1 MIECRTYNKPVGIDD
16 LGFYRH
22 IREVKDTAIFEK
34 GADGVLNIL
43 NIVKGKP
50 MLFSVYNK
58 ESELTDNI
66 VAILNNLH
74 YYAGNKYIE
83 KLGKTRGYKY
93 NNTLHIDG
101 LGDMK
106 VKHKNTL
113 YAIPNFIYA
122 VAYSDNNDV
131 NSGVTFEID
140 VVKRL
145 IEENRLIDLV
155 VTDNFGTNYASIS
168 NMGVNKSLNIT
179 DVGLEYHNFSVF
191 RQWIKLYKQL

>member
-1 MIECRTYNKPVGIDD
+1 MIECRTYNKSVGVDD

-34 GADGVLNIL
+34 GSDGVLNIL

-50 MLFSVYNK
+50 MLFSVYNQ

-66 VAILNNLH
+66 VDILNNLH
-74 YYAGNKYIE
+74 YYEGNKYIE

-106 VKHKNTL
+106 VRHKNTL

-122 VAYSDNNDV
+122 VAYSDNNNV

>member
-1 MIECRTYNKPVGIDD
+1 MIECRTYNKPVEIND
-16 LGFYRH
+16 LSFYRH

-34 GADGVLNIL
+34 VSDGLLNIL

-50 MLFSVYNK
+50 MLFSVYNQ
-58 ESELTDNI
+58 ESELIDNI
-66 VAILNNLH
+66 VDILNNLH
-74 YYAGNKYIE
+74 YYDGNKYIE

-106 VKHKNTL
+106 IRHKNTL
-113 YAIPNFIYA
+113 CAIPNFIYA
-122 VAYSDNNDV
+122 VAYLNNKDID
-131 NSGVTFEID
+131 SGVTFEID

-155 VTDNFGTNYASIS
+155 VTDNFGINYASIS
-168 NMGVNKSLNIT
+168 NIGVNKSLNIT
-179 DVGLEYHNFSVF
+179 DVGLEYHNFSIF

>member
-1 MIECRTYNKPVGIDD
+1 MIECRTYNKPVEIND
-16 LGFYRH
+16 LSFYRH

-34 GADGVLNIL
+34 VADGLLNIL

-50 MLFSVYNK
+50 MLFSVYK
-58 ESELTDNI
+58 QESELIDNI
-66 VAILNNLH
+66 VDILNNLH
-74 YYAGNKYIE
+74 YYDGNKYID
-83 KLGKTRGYKY
+83 KLGETRGYKY
-93 NNTLHIDG
+93 NNMLYIDG
-101 LGDMK
+101 LGDMR
-106 VKHKNTL
+106 VRHKNTPC
-113 YAIPNFIYA
+113 AISNFIYA

-155 VTDNFGTNYASIS
+155 VTDNFGINYASIS
-168 NMGVNKSLNIT
+168 NIGVNKSLNIT
-179 DVGLEYHNFSVF
+179 DVGLEYHNFAIF

>member
-1 MIECRTYNKPVGIDD
+1 MIECRTYNKPVEVDD
-16 LGFYRH
+16 ICFYRH

-34 GADGVLNIL
+34 GADGVLNVL

-50 MLFSVYNK
+50 MLFSVYSQ
-58 ESELTDNI
+58 ESELIDNI
-66 VAILNNLH
+66 VDILNNLH
-74 YYAGNKYIE
+74 YYEGNKYIE

-106 VKHKNTL
+106 VRHKNTL
-113 YAIPNFIYA
+113 CVIPNFIYA
-122 VAYSDNNDV
+122 VAYLNNKDID
-131 NSGVTFEID
+131 SGVTFEID